1 MERLYPRF
9 IVIHHT
15 AGFDVPAL
23 TIDKY
28 HAERGFGIKIASPKP
43 LVEEYA
49 RRGFKCVSDGVI
61 VSIGYHYL
69 IRADGCVEKGRPDFA
84 RGAHCTAQSMN
95 FQSIGVALT
104 GNFDSKDN
112 PSGKKGH
119 IAPTPG
125 QIEALKK
132 LVFYLMEIYQ
142 IPEENVI
149 GHKQVRNAS
158 TSCPGD
164 RFEFKV

>member
-23 TIDKY
+23 TIDRY

-43 LVEEYA
+43 LVEEYVK
-49 RRGFKCVSDGVI
+49 RGFKRVSDGVI

-69 IRADGCVEKGRPDFA
+69 IRADGSVEKGRPDFV

-119 IAPTPG
+119 IAPTAG

-142 IPEENVI
+142 IPGENVI
-149 GHKQVRNAS
+149 GHKQVKNAS